1 MLSALSHKTISQ
13 QEKREGGER
22 GAERGRERETDRQTG
37 TDRQRRTDT
46 QTDRQSSL
54 KEELV
59 LGLSNVPSNA
69 QGHLWTKT
77 EEEGAAMGS
86 GGGGEM
92 VAIEGRRE

>member
-22 GAERGRERETDRQTG
+22 GGEGEGKRARDRQTG

-46 QTDRQSSL
+46 QTDRQNSL

-59 LGLSNVPSNA
+59 LGL
-69 QGHLWTKT
+69 
-77 EEEGAAMGS
+77 
-86 GGGGEM
+86 
-92 VAIEGRRE
+92 